1 MDQYLDI
8 AKEYYDKAVKAVS
21 KTETEKKMANAL
33 SRHNWGASSTELR
46 EIARLTHDWTEYA
59 VVMREIWTTMQ
70 LTGARWRQ
78 IFKSLTLL
86 EYLIKNG
93 ADRVIQ
99 EARDKIYHIKTL
111 QGFNHYAEGV
121 DKGAGIREKAKE
133 LVELLNDKDRIKEE
147 REKAMALRDKYT
159 GMGRDGM
166 PSASSNGYDGGSYDS
181 GGYGGRYSNQTTGA
195 LQEKPWDKGF
205 SKDKEEEDDD
215 DDFNPREESTSKAR
229 NELTFDDEDD
239 EEEQQPAGR
248 RGKRKGKKGKLKV
261 SVCKQC
267 SYNIHVMR
275 GDGICKEEARGRRD
289 EKQELSR
296 IARIFFCSRCCNW
309 LLPFPSL

>member
-46 EIARLTHDWTEYA
+46 EIARLTNDWTEYA

-99 EARDKIYHIKTL
+99 EATDKIYHIKTL
-111 QGFNHYAEGV
+111 QGFNHYDEGV

-133 LVELLNDKDRIKEE
+133 LVELLGDKERIKEE
-147 REKAMALRDKYT
+147 REKAVALRDKYT
-159 GMGRDGM
+159 GMGRDGTH
-166 PSASSNGYDGGSYDS
+166 SASAGSNGYDGGSYDS
-181 GGYGGRYSNQTTGA
+181 GGYGGRYSNSTSSNQMGN
-195 LQEKPWDKGF
+195 EKWDKGF
-205 SKDKEEEDDD
+205 SNQRKAYDNEDDDD
-215 DDFNPREESTSKAR
+215 DDFNPREEASSSSKAK
-229 NELTFDDEDD
+229 NELAFDDD
-239 EEEQQPAGR
+239 EEEEFSSSNSRNG
-248 RGKRKGKKGKLKV
+248 GKKGKKGKLKV
-261 SVCKQC
+261 AYAISVKHYHANF
-267 SYNIHVMR
+267 SLFPVR
-275 GDGICKEEARGRRD
+275 AR
-289 EKQELSR
+289 
-296 IARIFFCSRCCNW
+296 
-309 LLPFPSL
+309 